1 MSDPNNPL
9 TPRMNDIEKVSD
21 VKNKVINGGFDFWQ
35 RGTSL
40 AYSNANF
47 SDFYTAD
54 RFTTVKSNHTGT
66 VTVTQ
71 ESDVPSELQNNVKYS
86 YKTEVTGVLPSPA
99 AADFTSIVHRFEG
112 NMVKDLY
119 DKEVI
124 FSFYVKSNQ
133 IGKKSFAVRNGDS
146 SFSYVSDYEILQV
159 DTWERKTIK
168 VYIDSSLGNF
178 YTDSQRGFHIDWSLC
193 LGSNYIANTT
203 DEWVAG
209 SKVISNEHVNLQT
222 DLGNYIQI
230 TGVMA
235 YDAEFG
241 EDIPFQRAGRN
252 YAEEL
257 QLCQRYFEKSYN
269 IDVAPGTNND
279 NGALYTTVEVSTGN
293 SYSNFQVQFKVTKRA
308 IPTCTPYSTS
318 GAAGKIINN
327 SGDINAIVDDVGE
340 QGFVIKNS
348 VTTVAGNQSVQYTA
362 DAEL

>member
-1 MSDPNNPL
+1 MADPNNPL
-9 TPRMNDIEKVSD
+9 TPRLNDLEKVSD

-35 RGTSL
+35 RGTSF

-47 SDFYTAD
+47 LDFYTAD

-99 AADFTSIVHRFEG
+99 AADYTSIVYRFEG

-257 QLCQRYFEKSYN
+257 QLCQRYFELCKNRYLFMISPAYETTRRRSN
-269 IDVAPGTNND
+269 IDYKVEKRVNPTVTLVVNTDAGSPSISVGSSVNGCELISTN
-279 NGALYTTVEVSTGN
+279 TP
-293 SYSNFQVQFKVTKRA
+293 SYVFA
-308 IPTCTPYSTS
+308 TS
-318 GAAGKIINN
+318 I
-327 SGDINAIVDDVGE
+327 E
-340 QGFVIKNS
+340 
-348 VTTVAGNQSVQYTA
+348 A